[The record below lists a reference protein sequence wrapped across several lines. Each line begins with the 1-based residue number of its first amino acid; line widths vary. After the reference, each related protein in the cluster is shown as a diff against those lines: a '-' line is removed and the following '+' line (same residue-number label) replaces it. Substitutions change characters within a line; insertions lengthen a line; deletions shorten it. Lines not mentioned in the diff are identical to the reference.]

1 MGKTGPVGPQ
11 GHPGNPGPDGLRGI
25 PGSAVSLSTYLL
37 QYTNLLLI
45 ADIEQ
50 RDLPPRI
57 TDLSDRLIYLELTTL
72 LGPFK
77 GEQGLNGP
85 PGQTGPPGPMVGF
98 SPLLS
103 VPYRSTTVSNAA
115 LRKEDKWF
123 WAWSKFCLKMKL
135 NFVTGFALYRVQLD
149 YQDWKE
155 IPALKEIRY
164 ESIINTWHCEVWY
177 LTAS

>member
-1 MGKTGPVGPQ
+1 MSRVQWEKQGLFGPQ
-11 GHPGNPGPDGLRGI
+11 GHPGNPGSRWFAWI

-115 LRKEDKWF
+115 LRKKTNDLGLKQI
-123 WAWSKFCLKMKL
+123 CLKMKL
-135 NFVTGFALYRVQLD
+135 NFVTGLLYIGSSWITRT
-149 YQDWKE
+149 E
-155 IPALKEIRY
+155 RRFR
-164 ESIINTWHCEVWY
+164 H
-177 LTAS
+177 

>member
-11 GHPGNPGPDGLRGI
+11 GHPGNSGPEGLRGI
-25 PGSAVSLSTYLL
+25 PGSAVSLSTSML

-50 RDLPPRI
+50 RDLPTLI
-57 TDLSDRLIYLELTTL
+57 TDLSDCWIYLELTTL
-72 LGPFK
+72 FGPFK

-103 VPYRSTTVSNAA
+103 LPYRSTTVSNAA
-115 LRKEDKWF
+115 LRKEDHF
-123 WAWSKFCLKMKL
+123 FLACSKFWKIKL